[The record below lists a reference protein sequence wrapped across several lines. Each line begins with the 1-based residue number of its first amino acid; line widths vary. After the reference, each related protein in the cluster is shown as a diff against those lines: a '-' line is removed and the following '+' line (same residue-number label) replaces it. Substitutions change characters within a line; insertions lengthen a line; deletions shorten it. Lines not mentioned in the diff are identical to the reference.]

1 MNFKSKISLLIF
13 LFFGSYLIFVLW
25 DIFTD
30 QKLLKRCFN
39 FPKIDEIDFLGFAL
53 QEILS
58 AEGNIYY
65 VYKDFIQIN
74 QINYY
79 NGKFDRA
86 FLFEGGVKKF
96 EGLSKDPNHKIINV
110 NKGKICKYKL

>member
-1 MNFKSKISLLIF
+1 MNIKSKISLLTLLF
-13 LFFGSYLIFVLW
+13 LGSSLSFVLW

-39 FPKIDEIDFLGFAL
+39 FPKIDEIDVFGFAL
-53 QEILS
+53 EEILS
-58 AEGNIYY
+58 REGNIYY
-65 VYKDFIQIN
+65 IYKDFIQIN
-74 QINYY
+74 QTYSA
-79 NGKFDRA
+79 GKFERA